1 MKKLFLT
8 LLIMLV
14 CFTHTY
20 SQLNNMTLN
29 EFKGTN
35 PDLDLFFS
43 IGNNHYFIKHE
54 LMTWTGAKEY
64 GDQIGVQMYV
74 INSTDE
80 EQQVFNN
87 LPNPADDGDY
97 GYFIGLYQDEN
108 DLNYSEPSGGWK
120 WVDGSPLTY
129 ENWRPNEPNNSNGGE
144 KHVHFYYSGWTE
156 NKIQWNDV
164 VNSPSQK
171 PIYEFTSSPDILLN
185 GTVSAENHQIK
196 NVVDPTDDQDAVTK
210 KYFDILE
217 NKVNQ
222 LQDQIDALQA
232 VINSGTVTDQDGN
245 SYPYLTYGDQ
255 VWTVK
260 NAEMVTYRDGTPIPQ
275 VTDATEWAN
284 LTTGAWCY
292 YDNDPSKGKL
302 YNWYAV
308 AGIHDNDE
316 NTPNKEFAPEGWHVP
331 TDAEWSELEN
341 YLIANGYNF
350 DGTTTGNKI
359 AKAMSSTTGW
369 NGSTSD
375 GAPGNNQL
383 ENNSSG
389 FNAYPRGDRSHT
401 PNMTYS
407 SFHKYGDRTIFWTQT
422 IANTESGKHINLLFN
437 WNYLYHSES
446 LKQNGYSVRFVRD

>member
-1 MKKLFLT
+1 
-8 LLIMLV
+8 
-14 CFTHTY
+14 
-20 SQLNNMTLN
+20 
-29 EFKGTN
+29 
-35 PDLDLFFS
+35 
-43 IGNNHYFIKHE
+43 
-54 LMTWTGAKEY
+54 
-64 GDQIGVQMYV
+64 V

-108 DLNYSEPSGGWK
+108 DLLNYSEPSGGWK

-144 KHVHFYYSGWTE
+144 KHVHFYYSGWLD

-196 NVVDPTDDQDAVTK
+196 NVVDPTDDHDAVTK

-217 NKVNQ
+217 NKVHQ

-260 NAEMVTYRDGTPIPQ
+260 NAEMVT
-275 VTDATEWAN
+275 
-284 LTTGAWCY
+284 
-292 YDNDPSKGKL
+292 
-302 YNWYAV
+302 
-308 AGIHDNDE
+308 
-316 NTPNKEFAPEGWHVP
+316 
-331 TDAEWSELEN
+331 
-341 YLIANGYNF
+341 
-350 DGTTTGNKI
+350 
-359 AKAMSSTTGW
+359 
-369 NGSTSD
+369 
-375 GAPGNNQL
+375 
-383 ENNSSG
+383 
-389 FNAYPRGDRSHT
+389 
-401 PNMTYS
+401 
-407 SFHKYGDRTIFWTQT
+407 
-422 IANTESGKHINLLFN
+422 
-437 WNYLYHSES
+437 
-446 LKQNGYSVRFVRD
+446 